1 MTKDVWISIES
12 LQKTEDQQS
21 DKIEVISP
29 GSYYKKNGRNYVL
42 YEEIM
47 EEEGIFT
54 KNTLRFDDNMVSIT
68 KRGDVNVEMLFE
80 KNKRNMTNYVTTY
93 GTLLVGIEASKVEVR
108 ETEDVIGIL
117 IEYSL
122 DVNYE
127 HLYDCIINITIRSNN
142 EELKLM

>member
-108 ETEDVIGIL
+108 ENEDVISIL